1 LWIDDR
7 DKANPRIVVT
17 DRAHNTLQIFDLT
30 GKYLQTIGGFGLPA
44 NVDCQKDLL
53 LVPELG
59 ARVSLLDRDY
69 QVLAQL
75 GGDVERVRDTKG
87 IREDESTW
95 VDGKFVHPHDACF
108 DLNGNILVAEWV
120 RTGRIT
126 KLEKIS

>member
-1 LWIDDR
+1 M
-7 DKANPRIVVT
+7 
-17 DRAHNTLQIFDLT
+17 T